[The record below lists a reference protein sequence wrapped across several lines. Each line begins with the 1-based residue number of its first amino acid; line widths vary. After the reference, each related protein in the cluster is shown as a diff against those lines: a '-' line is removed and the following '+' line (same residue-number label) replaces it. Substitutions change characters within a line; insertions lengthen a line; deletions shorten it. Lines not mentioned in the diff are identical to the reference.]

1 MVLLHCKQNVAEL
14 RGWENLTIGEKLV
27 ELRGNKSIEVVAKA
41 TDVTTQAIWN
51 YENNKRVPRDEIKIR
66 LAAYYG
72 VPVGEIFFNENSN
85 N

>member
-1 MVLLHCKQNVAEL
+1 M
-14 RGWENLTIGEKLV
+14 TIGEKLI
-27 ELRGNKSIEVVAKA
+27 ELRGDKSIETVAKA

-85 N
+85 S

>member
-1 MVLLHCKQNVAEL
+1 M
-14 RGWENLTIGEKLV
+14 TIGEKLI
-27 ELRGNKSIEVVAKA
+27 ELRGNKSIETVAKA

-66 LAAYYG
+66 LATYYG

-85 N
+85 S